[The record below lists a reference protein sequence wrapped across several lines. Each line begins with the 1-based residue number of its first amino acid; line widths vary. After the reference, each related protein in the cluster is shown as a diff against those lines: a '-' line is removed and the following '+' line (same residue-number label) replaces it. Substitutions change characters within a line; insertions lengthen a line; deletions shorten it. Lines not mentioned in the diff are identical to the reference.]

1 MEIDSLVRV
10 IRAPF
15 FGKIGK
21 VVDLPP
27 DLKRME
33 SETMVRVAEIKI
45 DDENI
50 VVPRSNLEMLQTD

>member
-1 MEIDSLVRV
+1 M
-10 IRAPF
+10 
-15 FGKIGK
+15 GK
-21 VVDLPP
+21 VVGLPP